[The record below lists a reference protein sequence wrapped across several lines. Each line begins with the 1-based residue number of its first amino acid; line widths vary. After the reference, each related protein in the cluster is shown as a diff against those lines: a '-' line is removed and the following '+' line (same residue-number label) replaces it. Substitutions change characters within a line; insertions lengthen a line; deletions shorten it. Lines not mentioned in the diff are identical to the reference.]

1 MSFKFNILTNILF
14 ILIIILFP
22 LFSAVLNL
30 NYFSAI
36 IIPYLSIVIFI
47 CGIIYRTLSWGKSAV
62 PFRIPSTCGQQKSL
76 NWIKYNKLESP
87 FTKKDVFFRM
97 LLEILLFRS
106 LFRNSRMHFYED
118 RPKVAYFSSKWL
130 WLFAIAF
137 HYSFLIVLI
146 RHLRFFTVPVPSFIH
161 FIEKVDGFFEVG
173 MPVMYLSGLL
183 LFASALMLL
192 FRRIIIDRLR
202 YISLPADYF
211 PLFLILTI
219 ATTGIIMRY
228 FYRIDVVS
236 VKELTM
242 GLVTFNLILPKEPIN
257 ILFYVHLFSVCVLFA
272 YLPYSKMAHLVGI
285 IFSPTRNLPNNS
297 RVIRHINPWN
307 PIVKVH
313 TYEEYEEEFRD
324 KMKNVGLPLEK
335 EK

>member
-1 MSFKFNILTNILF
+1 MSFKFNILTNIFF

-22 LFSAVLNL
+22 LFSVILNL
-30 NYFSAI
+30 NYFI
-36 IIPYLSIVIFI
+36 VVIIPYVSIIMFI
-47 CGIIYRTLSWGKSAV
+47 CGIIYRTLSWGESAV

-76 NWIKYNKLESP
+76 SWIKYNRLESP
-87 FTKKDVFFRM
+87 FTKRDVFWRM
-97 LLEILLFRS
+97 FLEILLFRS
-106 LFRNSRMHFYED
+106 LFRNSRMHFYKD

-146 RHLRFFTVPVPSFIH
+146 RHLRFFTVPVPSFTH

-173 MPVMYLSGLL
+173 MPVMYLSGVILL
-183 LFASALMLL
+183 VSVLMLL

-219 ATTGIIMRY
+219 ASTGIIMRY

-242 GLVTFNLILPKEPIN
+242 GLVTFNPILLKEPIN
-257 ILFYVHLFSVCVLFA
+257 ILFYIHLFSVCVLFA
-272 YLPYSKMAHLVGI
+272 YLPYSKMVHLVGI
-285 IFSPTRNLPNNS
+285 LFSPTRNLPNNS
-297 RVIRHINPWN
+297 RAIRHINPWN

-324 KMKNVGLPLEK
+324 KMKKVGLPLEK